1 MVIAMITMRMMQ
13 VAVDEVVDV
22 IGVRHR
28 FVSAARP
35 MHVACIM
42 GTAGVAWSTLVRI
55 FRADLEPVLVYMI
68 AMRMMQVPIMQVI
81 DMIAMFDGRVPAVRA
96 VLMVV
101 VGMMRFVASAHT
113 EAPRFI
119 WHCQRNERVDDE
131 LAVETAPITHDRRI

>member
-1 MVIAMITMRMMQ
+1 VVITVIAVRMMK
-13 VAVDEVVDV
+13 VAVDQIVDV
-22 IGVRHR
+22 IAVRHR

-35 MHVACIM
+35 VDMARIM
-42 GTAGVAWSTLVRI
+42 GAAMVARRTLIRI
-55 FRADLEPVLVYMI
+55 CRADLKLVLVYMI

-101 VGMMRFVASAHT
+101 VVMMGFVAGAHL

-119 WHCQRNERVDDE
+119 WHCQRDGRVQVGP
-131 LAVETAPITHDRRI
+131 AMKNAASYP